1 MGRAKGAGRDPTGP
15 NGARCR
21 SVSRHPSGLSSQRRH
36 SPAVPK
42 MEPGSGLGWP
52 RLPFVYV
59 NSFGT
64 HRCGTV
70 IRYGWN
76 PGARRPGSE
85 GSPWTGA
92 SSLSGDERCLSPV
105 MELPSP
111 AGMAQRRSR
120 AARSHGSPQ
129 PVDQHHGDRREDKA
143 DTFDFPCPSRNINK
157 AMKRK
162 KQKSKVWLRVWKV
175 ISKMLEENEKFRS
188 RLLACSQCNGEGSDM
203 NQSSQNEA
211 SYLDREGS
219 IFGWV

>member
-129 PVDQHHGDRREDKA
+129 P
-143 DTFDFPCPSRNINK
+143 
-157 AMKRK
+157 
-162 KQKSKVWLRVWKV
+162 SKVWLRVWKV

-188 RLLACSQCNGEGSDM
+188 RLLACSQCNGEGR
-203 NQSSQNEA
+203 
-211 SYLDREGS
+211 Y
-219 IFGWV
+219 